1 MQITQLI
8 FAIVLIVGIVGG
20 ITVNNYLK
28 LVREN
33 QGQLGSLER
42 ELGARLETL
51 EKLEKRIAV
60 LEQIVTDKHYDLDK
74 QFRDLEKTG

>member
-28 LVREN
+28 LIREN

-42 ELGARLETL
+42 ELGARLEML

-60 LEQIVTDKHYDLDK
+60 LEQIITDKHYDLDK

>member
-28 LVREN
+28 LMREN
-33 QGQLGSLER
+33 QGHLGELER
-42 ELGARLETL
+42 ELGARLEKI
-51 EKLEKRIAV
+51 EKLEERIVV
-60 LEQIVTDKHYDLDK
+60 LEQIVTDKRYDLDR

>member
-28 LVREN
+28 LIREN
-33 QGQLGSLER
+33 QGHLGALER
-42 ELGARLETL
+42 ELGARLEKL
-51 EKLEKRIAV
+51 EKLEKRIVV

-74 QFRDLEKTG
+74 QFRDLEKAG